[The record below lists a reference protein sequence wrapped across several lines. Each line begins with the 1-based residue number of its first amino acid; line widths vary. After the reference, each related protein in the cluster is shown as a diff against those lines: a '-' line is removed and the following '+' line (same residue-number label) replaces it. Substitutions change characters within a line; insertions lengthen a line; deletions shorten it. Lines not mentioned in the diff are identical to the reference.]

1 MDARTTKENWIF
13 FDLETPYGSW
23 SCSKNCTNFF
33 PQKMHKV
40 NTRVHKGRSPLVR
53 EAIVVARQSLM
64 EVSSIAIAVHGS
76 TGYSSWRGA
85 RLESFDCQ
93 LFVYD

>member
-1 MDARTTKENWIF
+1 MAR
-13 FDLETPYGSW
+13 GVAQ
-23 SCSKNCTNFF
+23 KNCTNFF

-64 EVSSIAIAVHGS
+64 EVSSHKRSPCMVPQATAAGVAQGS
-76 TGYSSWRGA
+76 KV
-85 RLESFDCQ
+85 LIVSF
-93 LFVYD
+93 LFMTNGCFIYTNLY